1 MVQPFYMHRLVQC
14 NLPTE
19 AGHRPVRKIE
29 FLVKRRYAMSVRP
42 IDFNG
47 MIQSNQDVSNIKS
60 REDNQGAVVADN
72 AVVTT
77 EQKVE
82 HQANSVTEQENVAE
96 DGYDGGGNGASYSGS
111 EGRKKKKKKFET
123 DGEVRPKGMSGGF
136 NITI

>member
-1 MVQPFYMHRLVQC
+1 
-14 NLPTE
+14 
-19 AGHRPVRKIE
+19 
-29 FLVKRRYAMSVRP
+29 MSVRP

-123 DGEVRPKGMSGGF
+123 DGEVRPKGMSGRF

>member
-1 MVQPFYMHRLVQC
+1 
-14 NLPTE
+14 
-19 AGHRPVRKIE
+19 
-29 FLVKRRYAMSVRP
+29 MSVRP

-47 MIQSNQDVSNIKS
+47 MIQSNQDVSNIKT
-60 REDNQGAVVADN
+60 REDHQGAVVSEN

-82 HQANSVTEQENVAE
+82 QHANSVTEQDNVGE

-111 EGRKKKKKKFET
+111 GQNKKKKKKYET